1 MILFFLGLTISYLVC
16 LIFAGRHEGDK
27 INKSLRFKIGEFY
40 IHIHHWI
47 IGLVLFFICSYI
59 GFTNY
64 FILGIIIGLILQGIS
79 YKDRTL
85 VVYKA
90 TDFSKIYE
98 KFRSKK

>member
-1 MILFFLGLTISYLVC
+1 M
-16 LIFAGRHEGDK
+16 
-27 INKSLRFKIGEFY
+27 NKSLRFKIDGFY

-47 IGLVLFFICSYI
+47 IGLALFFICSYI
-59 GFTNY
+59 ALTNY

-90 TDFSKIYE
+90 SEFTKIYE